1 MHSAVNGHAT
11 HSLAKVLLLWCL
23 GSPTSKGSQEV
34 APGSLW
40 LLTLLGSSLQWTAK
54 LPCCSCMLLLLLSH
68 FSRVWLCVTPETAA
82 HQAPPSL
89 DSPGDSTG
97 VGRHC
102 LLQLQLYRTPL
113 SSLTLLSL
121 FFFFLHIVGC
131 PGSLL
136 QHPGFLAVVHG
147 PQRMRAQLPHMSLVA
162 MCMWDIGLPGRCS
175 GQEAICQCRRCKRRG
190 FDSWVW
196 KIPWSRKLQ
205 PALVLLPGK
214 FHGQRNLVSYSPG
227 WAHTRGILVPQP
239 GIEPMSPVLEGRFLT
254 TDHWEVLQSH
264 FLFRH

>member
-40 LLTLLGSSLQWTAK
+40 LLPLLGSSLQWTAK

-89 DSPGDSTG
+89 DSPGESTG

-113 SSLTLLSL
+113 SSLSLL
-121 FFFFLHIVGC
+121 FFFFSSHC
-131 PGSLL
+131 W
-136 QHPGFLAVVHG
+136 
-147 PQRMRAQLPHMSLVA
+147 LPWVFVA
-162 MCMWDIGLPGRCS
+162 ASGLPSCGAWAPEDAGSVAAHEFGCHVYV
-175 GQEAICQCRRCKRRG
+175 GYWT
-190 FDSWVW
+190 SWEVQ
-196 KIPWSRKLQ
+196 WSRSY
-205 PALVLLPGK
+205 LPM
-214 FHGQRNLVSYSPG
+214 QEMQE
-227 WAHTRGILVPQP
+227 TRVWFLG
-239 GIEPMSPVLEGRFLT
+239 LEDPL
-254 TDHWEVLQSH
+254 E
-264 FLFRH
+264 